1 MYFLNFRSFL
11 VAPSE
16 HSFCILE
23 CPFSAGLAE
32 GRERQVI
39 HSLPSRS
46 FLSLGLK
53 SKSRCHSKR
62 NPYSDLGWICGWC
75 KGHKGGCFVGP
86 WSLSTVFP
94 GGEREL
100 TSVIDR
106 QELRLQPAPEDYN
119 RIEKTLA
126 PSCCCGH
133 CKCHHATHCYHV
145 VMLVWTNL
153 HCPSYRN
160 IPS

>member
-1 MYFLNFRSFL
+1 M
-11 VAPSE
+11 APSE

-23 CPFSAGLAE
+23 CLFSAGLAE
-32 GRERQVI
+32 GGERQVI

-53 SKSRCHSKR
+53 SKSRCHPKR
-62 NPYSDLGWICGWC
+62 DPYSALGWICRWC

-100 TSVIDR
+100 TSIIDR

-119 RIEKTLA
+119 RIEKTLTPHA
-126 PSCCCGH
+126 VVVIVNAIMEHIAIMLWCWCGQTSTARQTEIYHLKSSASCN
-133 CKCHHATHCYHV
+133 TQ
-145 VMLVWTNL
+145 
-153 HCPSYRN
+153 
-160 IPS
+160 